1 MYERAVTTNYLCLH
15 PEEAKEFKAFERIAD
30 YKLMRSVLASGGE
43 NVFSKEQATKIE
55 REYAAVKEQFVVT
68 NCKKCQTTRINHSWN
83 KKDLVSMARESDGL
97 WLLLPYAYLQPTRQL
112 HSTMNSIFSRL
123 DREVSLKGGGLM
135 FDLVLRVAH
144 IILLNVLNIQKECFH
159 ITELEPLLE
168 TCKEDASAIY
178 KEG

>member
-1 MYERAVTTNYLCLH
+1 
-15 PEEAKEFKAFERIAD
+15 
-30 YKLMRSVLASGGE
+30 
-43 NVFSKEQATKIE
+43 
-55 REYAAVKEQFVVT
+55 
-68 NCKKCQTTRINHSWN
+68 
-83 KKDLVSMARESDGL
+83 MARESDGL
-97 WLLLPYAYLQPTRQL
+97 WLLLPYAYVQPTRQL

-135 FDLVLRVAH
+135 FDSRAQREKADLMLRVAH